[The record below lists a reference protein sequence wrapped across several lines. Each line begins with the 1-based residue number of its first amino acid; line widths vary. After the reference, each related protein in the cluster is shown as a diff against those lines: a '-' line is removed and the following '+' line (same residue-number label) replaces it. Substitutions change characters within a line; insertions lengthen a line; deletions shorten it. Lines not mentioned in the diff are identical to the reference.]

1 MKLRLKTTS
10 TLLFSSLL
18 LGACATDDPNQRAKA
33 GAAIGA
39 VAGAVLGHQAHDKRG
54 RYVGAIAGAAAGA
67 GIGNYM
73 DKQEQEMER
82 QLAEEQRN
90 HEIELERVRE
100 DTLKLNLNSEV
111 SFSSNSDKLNP
122 AFNATFGKVSD
133 IISQYDQTN
142 VQIIGHTDN
151 RGSESYN
158 LDLSERRAQA
168 VAKYFT
174 QNGVASQRISTEGQG
189 EQNPRG
195 DNSTKSGR
203 QSNRR
208 VEIFLQSS
216 QQ

>member
-1 MKLRLKTTS
+1 MKLKLKTTS
-10 TLLFSSLL
+10 TLVFSTLL

-39 VAGAVLGHQAHDKRG
+39 ITGAVLGHQAHDKRG

-73 DKQEQEMER
+73 DKQQQEMER
-82 QLAEEQRN
+82 QLAEEQRD

-111 SFSSNSDKLNP
+111 SFGSNSDQLNT
-122 AFNATFGKVSD
+122 AFNASLSKVSD
-133 IISQYDQTN
+133 IISQYDQTS
-142 VQIIGHTDN
+142 VQIIGHTDD

-158 LDLSERRAQA
+158 QDLSERRALS
-168 VAKYFT
+168 VANYFS
-174 QNGVASQRISTEGQG
+174 QNGVTSQRISTEGQG
-189 EQNPRG
+189 EQSPRG
-195 DNSTKSGR
+195 DNSTELGR

-208 VEIFLQSS
+208 VEIFLKSTQ
-216 QQ
+216 

>member
-1 MKLRLKTTS
+1 MKLRLKMTS

-111 SFSSNSDKLNP
+111 SFGSNSDKLNP
-122 AFNATFGKVSD
+122 AFNATLGKVSD
-133 IISQYDQTN
+133 IISQYNETN
-142 VQIIGHTDN
+142 VQIIGHTDD

-158 LDLSERRAQA
+158 LGLSERRAQA
-168 VAKYFT
+168 VANYFS

-189 EQNPRG
+189 EKNPRS

-216 QQ
+216 QK